1 MDWIGYKTSIAAYWK
16 KYRYIGIVLLAGFL
30 LISFPQQKQD
40 SSVPEAATIRTETM
54 EQSLSALLSKL
65 SGAGKVEVLLSRKS
79 GEETIFQLDEDRTS
93 GTDRTELRTD
103 TVMVTDAQRN
113 ETGLIRQI
121 NPPVYLG
128 AVILCQGADNAAV
141 RLSVVEAV
149 KSATGLSSDRITVL
163 KMK

>member
-16 KYRYIGIVLLAGFL
+16 KYRYIGIVLLAGLL
-30 LISFPQQKQD
+30 LISFPQQKPD
-40 SSVPEAATIRTETM
+40 SSVPETTTIRTETM
-54 EQSLSALLSKL
+54 EQSLSSLLSKL

-113 ETGLIRQI
+113 ETGLIRQV

>member
-16 KYRYIGIVLLAGFL
+16 KYRYIGLVLLAGLL
-30 LISFPQQKQD
+30 LISFPQQKPD
-40 SSVPEAATIRTETM
+40 SSVPEVTTIRTETM

-128 AVILCQGADNAAV
+128 AVIVAQGGDSPAV
-141 RLSVVEAV
+141 KLAIVEAV
-149 KSATGLSSDRITVL
+149 MDVTGLKSHQITVL